1 MHTRQRKPCLPAKRP
16 RSTLRGGPARVITT
30 SARRRGERDTHQFS
44 RNQHQ
49 RTPTNPSRSSQP
61 ITQVPSDACK
71 TTSTAQG
78 REQQPTQQRS
88 TTHRDH
94 QVPLPLTIHGPC
106 FNRGPFKQSKTK
118 RSQAI
123 NNEHPKGLPT
133 TTHQLSRNQHQR
145 PHTSPSRPTTTPLHG
160 TSIMPSTSARD
171 QGGEQRASPA
181 VKTCPQSLPST
192 LPQSDIQCHAPLI
205 GRKVT
210 SIISYL

>member
-1 MHTRQRKPCLPAKRP
+1 MRPGRHTRRPSKSDHNERPKERRERHPPVLPEPASAHSHQPEPIIPTHYPSAERCLHRRP
-16 RSTLRGGPARVITT
+16 KDGSNNRPSSDQL
-30 SARRRGERDTHQFS
+30 
-44 RNQHQ
+44 
-49 RTPTNPSRSSQP
+49 PT
-61 ITQVPSDACK
+61 K
-71 TTSTAQG
+71 TTKYPCHSQFT
-78 REQQPTQQRS
+78 
-88 TTHRDH
+88 
-94 QVPLPLTIHGPC
+94 GPC
-106 FNRGPFKQSKTK
+106 FNRGPIKQSKTK

-123 NNEHPKGLPT
+123 NNERPKGLPT

-145 PHTSPSRPTTTPLHG
+145 PHTSPSQPTTTPLHG

-181 VKTCPQSLPST
+181 VKTCPPSLPST